1 MLNFSDDA
9 VICILNALNTKINIL
24 KRNRFKSETNRREF
38 DLTCECYAC
47 FDQELFER
55 EANAMKKE
63 ESNG

>member
-9 VICILNALNTKINIL
+9 LVCILNALHTKMQIT
-24 KRNRFKSETNRREF
+24 KRNRFKSEGNSRAY
-38 DLTCECYAC
+38 DLTCECYAVI
-47 FDQELFER
+47 DQELFER